1 MSYAMDTHEEGT
13 MKRNIAILGELAM
26 AIWIG
31 FPVWV
36 GAACPG
42 AQTYFFSG
50 HGDLILPKA
59 ATSSCDAD
67 VVLNG
72 DLTTSNGVSCL
83 PGCPTTATATASIT
97 EVIKTGACGIPN
109 SSQGGYDGIS
119 CDQIASVTIKAD
131 CQFESPLSPSKT
143 PTRTL
148 NNNTI
153 KSSVPTPVLSDPFP
167 GTPAAVCASFVG
179 STFDSVA
186 YISADE
192 EAYDAVAT
200 HGAGCSSATY
210 PCPKGDRVEQ
220 FTPAIDIQGHSVL
233 NSVAP

>member
-1 MSYAMDTHEEGT
+1 
-13 MKRNIAILGELAM
+13 MKGNSSIIAELVLA
-26 AIWIG
+26 ACVAL
-31 FPVWV
+31 PSWV

-50 HGDLILPKA
+50 HGDIILQKTP
-59 ATSSCDAD
+59 TSTPCDVD

-72 DLTTSNGVSCL
+72 DLSTSNGVSCL

-109 SSQGGYDGIS
+109 STHGGYDGIS

-131 CQFESPLSPSKT
+131 CRFEPPLSPSGT

-153 KSSVPTPVLSDPFP
+153 RSSVPTPVLSDPFP
-167 GTPAAVCASFVG
+167 GTPSAVCASYVG
-179 STFDSVA
+179 STLDTVG

-192 EAYDAVAT
+192 KAFDAVAT
-200 HGAGCSSATY
+200 HGAGCSTATF
-210 PCPKGDRVEQ
+210 PCPTASRVEQ
-220 FTPAIDIQGHSVL
+220 FTPAIDIRGHSVL

>member
-1 MSYAMDTHEEGT
+1 MR
-13 MKRNIAILGELAM
+13 RNSSIIAELAL
-26 AIWIG
+26 AI
-31 FPVWV
+31 FVALSSRA

-50 HGDLILPKA
+50 HGDIILQLTH
-59 ATSSCDAD
+59 TSSPCDAD

-83 PGCPTTATATASIT
+83 PGCPTMATATASIT
-97 EVIKTGACGIPN
+97 QVIKTGACGIPN
-109 SSQGGYDGIS
+109 SAHGGYDGIS

-131 CQFESPLSPSKT
+131 CHFEPPLSPSGT

-153 KSSVPTPVLSDPFP
+153 RSSVPTPVLSDPFP

-179 STFDSVA
+179 STFDSIG

-192 EAYDAVAT
+192 KAFDAVST
-200 HGAGCSSATY
+200 HSAGCSTAAF
-210 PCPKGDRVEQ
+210 PCPTTSRVEQ